1 MTEREGQYL
10 NDYSTDIV
18 IEGNR
23 SLILINDDIHTF
35 DYVIE
40 TLVEVCEHT
49 YEQAETCAWIT
60 HYKGKCIVKSGTYDY
75 LEPFYISLL
84 NHHLYVNIQ

>member
-10 NDYSTDIV
+10 NDYSTDTV

-23 SLILINDDIHTF
+23 SLILINDDLHTF

-40 TLVEVCEHT
+40 TLDDVCEHT

-60 HYKGKCIVKSGTYDY
+60 HYKGNCIVKSGTYAF
-75 LEPFYISLL
+75 LEPF
-84 NHHLYVNIQ
+84 